1 MRYLLEF
8 PDTIQSSGL
17 DCENPEKQIKK
28 DTKIGQ
34 TQPKIHLI
42 PQYLRGH
49 PEKGTFVITSRCD
62 STKEGKFVSLWRI
75 LQTITPSQNI
85 WSTSSS
91 QKMKKRSEKNQ
102 RANPLIFLSDPSV
115 SLSYSLTNVEER
127 KRVKANSADEAS
139 QVEKAVKAIDD
150 RRLVKGFKGVE

>member
-8 PDTIQSSGL
+8 PDTIQSSQL
-17 DCENPEKQIKK
+17 DCENPEVQIKK
-28 DTKIGQ
+28 KDTEIGQ
-34 TQPKIHLI
+34 TQPQIHLI

-49 PEKGTFVITSRCD
+49 PEKVTFVTTSRCD
-62 STKEGKFVSLWRI
+62 STKEGKFVSLWWI

-91 QKMKKRSEKNQ
+91 QKMKKRIVKIQ

-115 SLSYSLTNVEER
+115 SLSYSLTNVEEKHR
-127 KRVKANSADEAS
+127 KNCECCPGHYLIVNHYPSMS
-139 QVEKAVKAIDD
+139 
-150 RRLVKGFKGVE
+150 